1 MSTLGSTI
9 TVEALDHDPYPLYER
24 LRDAEP
30 VSWVESVGLWLVTR
44 WEDVRTVDLSPDIF
58 SAETEP
64 STLRRTFG
72 PNLLA
77 SEGAYHD
84 KVRAVIEPAFHARKV
99 RNNYVEQIIRPLA
112 EELVDGF
119 AARGE
124 AEIMADFAEPLS
136 VRTLQQVTGLG
147 DVDVATLHRW
157 FESLALGASNFEG
170 DPDKQAVAD
179 AASAEVDAAVAA
191 ILERVTANPDDSI
204 LSAMVHTDHEG
215 QRLAADEIASNL
227 KVMIVGGMQEP
238 GDAIGICL
246 WALLSHP
253 DQARQVMDD
262 PALIRQATEEALRWH
277 SPVGTSTRQ
286 TLVDTELAGVKLEK
300 GSLVAAVLS
309 SANRDERHWSDPA
322 RFDIHRDEGGHVA
335 FALGKH
341 FCVGSQLARQEIRV
355 AFEVLFDRLPNLRLA
370 TDDID
375 LHGWEFRRP
384 VELRVTW
391 DV

>member
-1 MSTLGSTI
+1 MTTLGPTI
-9 TVEALDHDPYPLYER
+9 TVEALDTDPYPIYEQ
-24 LRDAEP
+24 LRSQEP

-44 WEDVRTVDLSPDIF
+44 WEDVRTVDLNTDQF
-58 SAETEP
+58 TAETEP

-99 RNNYVEQIIRPLA
+99 RNNYSEQIIRPLA
-112 EELVDGF
+112 NELVDSFIDQG
-119 AARGE
+119 RVE
-124 AEIMADFAEPLS
+124 VMENFAEPLS

-147 DVDVATLHRW
+147 EVPVPTLHKW

-170 DPDKQAVAD
+170 DPEKQTLAD
-179 AASAEVDAAVAA
+179 AASAEVDETVEA
-191 ILERVTANPDDSI
+191 ILERVRSDPDDSI
-204 LSAMVHTDHEG
+204 LSAMVHTEHEG
-215 QRLAADEIASNL
+215 QRLDPHEIASNL

-253 DQARQVMDD
+253 DQAREVAND
-262 PALIRQATEEALRWH
+262 PGLIRPATEEALRWH

-286 TLVDTELAGVKLEK
+286 TISDTELAGVKLEK
-300 GSLVAAVLS
+300 GSLVAAVLA
-309 SANRDERHWSDPA
+309 SANRDESHWTDPE
-322 RFDIHRDEGGHVA
+322 RFDIHRNEGGHLA

-341 FCVGSQLARQEIRV
+341 FCVGSQLARQEVRI
-355 AFEVLFDRLPNLRLA
+355 AFEVMLERLPNLRMA
-370 TDDID
+370 DQEVA

-384 VELRVTW
+384 VELHLEW
-391 DV
+391 DI